1 MRVHMGH
8 GLASVSTGVEDHTI
22 AGFRDAL
29 SHRHLMCLGRDLG
42 EQALV
47 RRDGGQ
53 ITMMNARNHEHMN
66 RRLRIYVAECERA
79 SAFEYHRSRH
89 LTGRDSAE

>member
-22 AGFRDAL
+22 AGFGDAL

-42 EQALV
+42 EQAFV
-47 RRDGGQ
+47 GGDGRQ
-53 ITMMNARNHEHMN
+53 IAKMIARNHEHMN

-79 SAFEYHRSRH
+79 SALEYHRSWH